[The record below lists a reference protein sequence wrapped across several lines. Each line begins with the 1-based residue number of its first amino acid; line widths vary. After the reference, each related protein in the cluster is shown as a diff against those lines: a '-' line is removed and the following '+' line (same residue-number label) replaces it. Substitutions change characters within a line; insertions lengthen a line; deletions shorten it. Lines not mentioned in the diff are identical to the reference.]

1 MRNIREERG
10 NNNKKEFRKTKQNA
24 RAEQGRKKHFSVEGR
39 RLKEVCSAPQLVA
52 GIEWEF
58 N

>member
-1 MRNIREERG
+1 MRNIRGKRG

-24 RAEQGRKKHFSVEGR
+24 RAEQGRKKHFSVEGQ
-39 RLKEVCSAPQLVA
+39 RLKEVCSVPQPVA
-52 GIEWEF
+52 GTEWEF